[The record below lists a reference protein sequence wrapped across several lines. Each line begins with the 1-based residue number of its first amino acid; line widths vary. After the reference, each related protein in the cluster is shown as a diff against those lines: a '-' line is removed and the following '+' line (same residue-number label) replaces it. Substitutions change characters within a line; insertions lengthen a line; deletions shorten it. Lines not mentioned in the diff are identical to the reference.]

1 MRRGSIPRIPWAKF
15 AAASI
20 EKTGGQKPNMLPNL
34 GGSLP
39 NEVFTDILGMPTV
52 WVPHS
57 YAACSQHA
65 PNEHL
70 LAPVVRDGLR
80 LMTGLFW
87 DLGAQ
92 GRPPATCD
100 AMLTADEA
108 ADLIEAIAARQD
120 RAAFASL
127 FRHYAPRVKA
137 FIMRGGTDA
146 ETAQEVAQEAL
157 IMVWRKAASFDRS
170 RASAATWIYHH
181 RPQQADRPAAPRRPA
196 GHRDRGLADGVC
208 PRRTTMPT
216 NPSSPDRRIRG

>member
-1 MRRGSIPRIPWAKF
+1 MIELEQARDVIMHATRLDPENPWAKF

-39 NEVFTDILGMPTV
+39 NEVFHRHPGLPTV

-80 LMTGLFW
+80 LMTGIFW

-92 GRPPATCD
+92 AGRDKLGP
-100 AMLTADEA
+100 MLSPDEA
-108 ADLIEAIAARQD
+108 AALIEAIAARQD

-137 FIMRGGTDA
+137 FLMRGA
-146 ETAQEVAQEAL
+146 PMQ
-157 IMVWRKAASFDRS
+157 R
-170 RASAATWIYHH
+170 
-181 RPQQADRPAAPRRPA
+181 PRRKW
-196 GHRDRGLADGVC
+196 
-208 PRRTTMPT
+208 PRKR
-216 NPSSPDRRIRG
+216 